1 LDAEGGG
8 GLGKVFCAAQLH
20 PKRQM
25 IANRNVN
32 IWDTID
38 VDLLAVKT
46 RRQARFPDTG
56 YKVTGKFGYAE
67 SGKMRF

>member
-1 LDAEGGG
+1 MDAEGGG
-8 GLGKVFCAAQLH
+8 GLGKVCCAAQLH

-38 VDLLAVKT
+38 VDLLAES
-46 RRQARFPDTG
+46 RRGGQARFPDDG
-56 YKVTGKFGYAE
+56 VQ
-67 SGKMRF
+67 

>member
-1 LDAEGGG
+1 
-8 GLGKVFCAAQLH
+8 
-20 PKRQM
+20 M
-25 IANRNVN
+25 IANRNMN

-56 YKVTGKFGYAE
+56 YKVTGKFGIAE

>member
-8 GLGKVFCAAQLH
+8 GLGKVCCAAQLH
-20 PKRQM
+20 PKRQT

-32 IWDTID
+32 IWDTTD

-46 RRQARFPDTG
+46 RRAGSLSRRRGVQKTG
-56 YKVTGKFGYAE
+56 TGKFGIADP
-67 SGKMRF
+67 